1 MPFRL
6 WVKYVWQRTR
16 RQNIMLHMTI
26 SRHSS
31 RPSLDADTSPS
42 SNGID
47 GIGQPLSVDKYHE
60 LIRAGILTENDPV
73 ELLEGRLVQKMTKNP
88 PHSLATLLLR
98 ETLRKVVPEGWYVD
112 SQEPVTLSD
121 GEPEPDG
128 SVVRGEPRQYKDR
141 HPGPTDLALVVEVAD
156 SSLEWDRTAK
166 KRSYARAG
174 ISVYW
179 IVNLCDG
186 QLEVYTEPSG
196 PTTPPEEP
204 SYRREIIYGPEQMA
218 PVVIEGKE
226 VAQLA
231 VRDFLP

>member
-1 MPFRL
+1 M
-6 WVKYVWQRTR
+6 TTS
-16 RQNIMLHMTI
+16 RQY
-26 SRHSS
+26 S
-31 RPSLDADTSPS
+31 RPSFDADTSPS
-42 SNGID
+42 TNGID
-47 GIGQPLSVDKYHE
+47 GIEQPLSVDKYHE
-60 LIRAGILTENDPV
+60 LIRAGILTENNSV
-73 ELLEGRLVQKMTKNP
+73 ELLEGRLVQKMTKKP
-88 PHSLATLLLR
+88 PHCLATLLLR

-128 SVVRGEPRQYKDR
+128 TVVRGEPRQYKDR
-141 HPGPTDLALVVEVAD
+141 HPNPTDLALVVEVAD
-156 SSLEWDRTAK
+156 TNLEWDRTEK
-166 KRSYARAG
+166 LRSYARAG

-196 PTTPPEEP
+196 PTAPPDQP
-204 SYRREIIYGPEQMA
+204 SYACHITYGPEQMA

>member
-1 MPFRL
+1 MGSL
-6 WVKYVWQRTR
+6 GNR
-16 RQNIMLHMTI
+16 RQGWRGVKQQNIIYTMTI
-26 SRHSS
+26 SRHYPQ
-31 RPSLDADTSPS
+31 PSLDAETSPS

-47 GIGQPLSVDKYHE
+47 GIEQPLSVDKYHE
-60 LIRAGILTENDPV
+60 LIRAGILPEDNSM

-88 PHSLATLLLR
+88 PHRLATGLLHEALQ
-98 ETLRKVVPEGWYVD
+98 KVVPDGWFVD
-112 SQEPVTLSD
+112 SQELVTLSD

-128 SVVRGEPRQYKDR
+128 IVVRGERRHYKDR

-156 SSLEWDRTAK
+156 SSLEWDRTEK

-196 PTTPPEEP
+196 PTMPPEEP

-226 VAQLA
+226 AAQLA

>member
-1 MPFRL
+1 
-6 WVKYVWQRTR
+6 
-16 RQNIMLHMTI
+16 MTI
-26 SRHSS
+26 SKQYSL
-31 RPSLDADTSPS
+31 PSLGVDTSPS
-42 SNGID
+42 FNGIE
-47 GIGQPLSVDKYHE
+47 GIEQPLSVAKYHE
-60 LIRAGILTENDPV
+60 LIRDGILTEDDPV
-73 ELLEGRLVQKMTKNP
+73 ELLEGRLVRKMTKNP

-98 ETLRKVVPEGWYVD
+98 ETLQKAVPEGWYVN

-128 SVVRGEPRQYKDR
+128 TVVRGEPRQYKDH
-141 HPGPTDLALVVEVAD
+141 HPGPMDLALVIEVAD
-156 SSLEWDRTAK
+156 SSLEIDRTDK

-179 IVNLCDG
+179 IVNLRDG
-186 QLEVYTEPSG
+186 QLEVYSEPTG
-196 PTTPPEEP
+196 PTDEP
-204 SYRREIIYGPEQMA
+204 SYRREATYGPEQMA